1 MSLPARDAAQDT
13 ARPQPSDSDLARR
26 LEALNRLLEVTRVLA
41 AEIDLDTVLE
51 NIIEQASEALDC
63 ERATLYQYDE
73 KTNELYTTAVTELEI
88 GEIRKDVDTGISGYV
103 ARNRSIANIPDP
115 AQDARWN
122 SSVDRETGFTT
133 RNILAAPLTSPR
145 DGHLLGVLSLLNK
158 HNGSFDKMDE
168 ELIAAFSQHAGVALD
183 RARLVEEIR
192 QNQQL
197 EASLEV
203 ARQVQRSFMPGTMP
217 NVPGYE
223 LASWWFPQE
232 AVGGDYCDAMLL
244 RDGRLGICVA
254 DVSGHGLGPS
264 LIMASVRAALRALL
278 LEHSSADV
286 LMRLLARSLEG
297 DLADRLFITM
307 VLAVC
312 DPTTHEVQF
321 SNAGH
326 APAMRWSAKERRF
339 TTLEATN
346 MPLGVGDADQYV
358 HGPPFTMHPGDLIF
372 LCTDGIVESMD
383 AKGKMFGQERL
394 EKLIAEQS
402 AAPLE
407 TMVQTIGAEVSRF
420 YVGTSPP
427 DDLTMIV
434 LRRNE

>member
-1 MSLPARDAAQDT
+1 M
-13 ARPQPSDSDLARR
+13 
-26 LEALNRLLEVTRVLA
+26 NRLLNVTRVLA

-51 NIIEQASEALDC
+51 AIITQSCKALDC
-63 ERATLYQYDE
+63 ERATLYQYDA

-88 GEIRKDVDTGISGYV
+88 EEIRKGIDMGVSGYV
-103 ARNRSIANIPDP
+103 ARNRAIANIPDP

-122 SSVDRETGFTT
+122 SSVDRETGYTT

-145 DGHLLGVLSLLNK
+145 DGNLLGVLSLLNK
-158 HNGSFDKMDE
+158 HEGSFDKMDE
-168 ELIAAFSQHAGVALD
+168 ELIEAFSQHAGVALD

-203 ARQVQRSFMPGTMP
+203 ARQVQLSFMPGKMP
-217 NVPGYE
+217 QVPGYE

-278 LEHSSADV
+278 LEHSAADV
-286 LMRLLARSLEG
+286 LMRLLARTLMDDMAE
-297 DLADRLFITM
+297 RLFITM
-307 VLAVC
+307 VLTVC
-312 DPTTHEVQF
+312 DPATHEVQF

-326 APAMRWSAKERRF
+326 APAMHWSAHQRRF

-346 MPLGVGDADQYV
+346 MPLGVGDPDQYQ
-358 HGPPFTMHPGDLIF
+358 HGPPFTMRPGDLIF

-383 AKGKMFGQERL
+383 AKGKQFGQERL
-394 EKLIAEQS
+394 EKLIAELA

-407 TMVQTIGAEVSRF
+407 EMVRTIGAEVSRH

-434 LRRNE
+434 ARRCG